1 MSSHDFL
8 GQWWQYL
15 VAGVST
21 VGIAVGSHIKVRD
34 RVKTLEV
41 KQNVIESKAEMLED
55 THETCIRLE
64 GRMTMLE
71 SDLRASSESFSRD
84 MRAQAKTQEK
94 VLSTLGKIERAFK
107 IE

>member
-1 MSSHDFL
+1 
-8 GQWWQYL
+8 
-15 VAGVST
+15 
-21 VGIAVGSHIKVRD
+21 
-34 RVKTLEV
+34 
-41 KQNVIESKAEMLED
+41 MLED

-84 MRAQAKTQEK
+84 MKAQAQTQEK
-94 VLSTLGKIERAFK
+94 VLTTLGKIERAFK